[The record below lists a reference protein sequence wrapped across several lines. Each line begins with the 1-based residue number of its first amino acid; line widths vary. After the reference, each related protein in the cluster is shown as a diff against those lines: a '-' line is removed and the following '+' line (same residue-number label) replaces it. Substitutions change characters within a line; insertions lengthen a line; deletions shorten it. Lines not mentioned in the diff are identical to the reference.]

1 MNRLHPRRP
10 WLAWTLGLALALSAC
25 GGTTTQPRPP
35 SFSHAPGSQL
45 SARESLQIRFGE
57 SMNPGSLVLG
67 EGFGTQGTVTWSST
81 QHPNDTLTLSPPAS
95 GWVGQPRLSAQ
106 VRSRLGAPQQPLSA
120 SYEVVVRLGTFQAAS
135 VVIGQADFSGYQYN
149 QGNASGPSANTLSSP
164 AGNPAIG
171 PEGHFF
177 LTDTLNHRLLSFRQ
191 LPTRNNASADWVQGQ
206 PDFNTN
212 GPGVGPV
219 SFGYPMSVAIH
230 GQAMAMADVVNSR
243 VLIWHRL
250 PTAPGT
256 APDVVLGQPDL
267 TSNGAACGPTQL
279 RFPTGVAFSPT
290 GQLVVADSENHRVLV
305 WSGLPTRHG
314 QAPDLVLGQQNFTHC
329 APNDADQDGVQDT
342 ASTAHTLNR
351 PRGVWTDG
359 TRLVISDTYN
369 SRVLV
374 WNTFPTRHFQPADT
388 VLGQSDFTLSSP
400 NDDDQ
405 NGSVDATPSART
417 LHTPWTVASNGVQL
431 AVSDTNNHRVLIWN
445 RMPTAS
451 FQPADVVLGQGD
463 FTRSQAHDTNQDGV
477 PDATPSAYT
486 VSGPAGLLFHGNR
499 LVVVQD
505 GDGSSRVTLF
515 EGR

>member
-1 MNRLHPRRP
+1 MNRLHPRRL

-164 AGNPAIG
+164 AGNPVIG
-171 PEGHFF
+171 PEGQFF
-177 LTDTLNHRLLSFRQ
+177 LTDTHNHRLLGFHQ

-212 GPGVGPV
+212 APNVGPQ
-219 SFGYPMSVAIH
+219 SFSYPTSVAIH
-230 GQAMAMADVVNSR
+230 GQALAMADLGNAR
-243 VLIWHRL
+243 VLIWHRW

-256 APDVVLGQPDL
+256 APDVVLGQPNL
-267 TSNGAACGPTQL
+267 RSNVADCGPAQL
-279 RFPTGVAFSPT
+279 SYPGAVTFSPT
-290 GQLVVADSENHRVLV
+290 GQLIVVDAANHRVLV
-305 WSGLPTRHG
+305 WNGLPTTDG
-314 QAPDLVLGQQNFTHC
+314 QAPDLVLGQQDATHC
-329 APNDADQDGVQDT
+329 APNDDDQNGVEDT
-342 ASTAHTLNR
+342 PPTARTLSA
-351 PRGVWTDG
+351 PTSVWTDG
-359 TRLVISDTYN
+359 TRLVVSDFGN
-369 SRVLV
+369 HRVLM
-374 WNTFPTRHFQPADT
+374 WNSFPTRHFQPADT
-388 VLGQSDFTLSSP
+388 VLGQSDFNHSTP

-405 NGSVDATPSART
+405 NGIRDATPTART
-417 LHTPWTVASNGVQL
+417 LHHPLAVAGNGVQL
-431 AVSDTNNHRVLIWN
+431 AVADYNNHRVLIWN

-463 FTRSQAHDTNQDGV
+463 FTRSQYNDTNQDGV